1 VISPLTKHLGWR
13 TDLSL
18 NTVLEGTSLHVA
30 RKQNVNPL
38 RFWAL
43 VECVNGKN
51 GHPVLNGTGAA
62 GYANGS
68 ASYTHGSNGQYANG
82 HSI

>member
-1 VISPLTKHLGWR
+1 MGWR

-18 NTVLEGTSLHVA
+18 NTVLEGTDLHVA

-43 VECVNGKN
+43 VECVNRKN
-51 GHPVLNGTGAA
+51 GNGAAHKNGISHSNGTTV
-62 GYANGS
+62 
-68 ASYTHGSNGQYANG
+68 YTHSTGAHATG
-82 HSI
+82 HTSEEALA